1 MARKTW
7 IDRAEELLDLV
18 SEELQ
23 KKLADMQPE
32 QLIAIMAAVG
42 QRVTTHRAVVVEAD
56 GEPDGPAGD
65 RGDRAPAKRRA
76 KGSRSK
82 GKGVAARGRRSPSAS
97 SDVVDPADQPT
108 ARIARSSRA
117 SR

>member
-65 RGDRAPAKRRA
+65 RGDRAPAKRGA
-76 KGSRSK
+76 KSSRSK
-82 GKGVAARGRRSPSAS
+82 GKSLKARGGRAKPPAAHG
-97 SDVVDPADQPT
+97 VD
-108 ARIARSSRA
+108 S
-117 SR
+117 